1 MLSEGVP
8 AGALDQHAA
17 LDRSLPRRAV
27 GFGPIQ
33 SIGWSCQA
41 ILLPLNNISPLFLLL
56 SFSYPLFIHRTCQ
69 PLVKYIPY
77 FLMFQYSVLIIMHLK
92 PTVT

>member
-41 ILLPLNNISPLFLLL
+41 ILLPLNNISTFSHYILFL
-56 SFSYPLFIHRTCQ
+56 FLFIRATYK
-69 PLVKYIPY
+69 L
-77 FLMFQYSVLIIMHLK
+77 FFSE
-92 PTVT
+92 TA